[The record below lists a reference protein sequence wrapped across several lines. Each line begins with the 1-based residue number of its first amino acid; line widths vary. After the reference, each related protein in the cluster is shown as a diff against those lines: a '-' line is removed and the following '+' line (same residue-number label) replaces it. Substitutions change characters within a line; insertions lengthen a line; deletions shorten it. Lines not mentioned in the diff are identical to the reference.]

1 MTGVGA
7 RLLDEEST
15 SGVVGMQ
22 RGLGREDFGGI
33 TWFLGGEQRGITRSQ
48 CVKGEGGLKEIN
60 RPPPNHTKDSYL
72 FILFRFCFCL
82 VLNQNHHVQQPVRP
96 EIELLPQGLSQ
107 NIDITASF
115 SQRVLSEVERFCHDS
130 HEHRLSHVP

>member
-22 RGLGREDFGGI
+22 RGLGREEFRGI
-33 TWFLGGEQRGITRSQ
+33 TWFLGGNRGGSLAHSVLR
-48 CVKGEGGLKEIN
+48 GERGLKEIN
-60 RPPPNHTKDSYL
+60 RPPPPNHTKDSYL

-96 EIELLPQGLSQ
+96 EIELLPQG
-107 NIDITASF
+107 F
-115 SQRVLSEVERFCHDS
+115 
-130 HEHRLSHVP
+130 P

>member
-22 RGLGREDFGGI
+22 RGLGREEFGGI

-60 RPPPNHTKDSYL
+60 PPPPPTTPKIHTFLFCSDSV
-72 FILFRFCFCL
+72 FAW
-82 VLNQNHHVQQPVRP
+82 
-96 EIELLPQGLSQ
+96 S
-107 NIDITASF
+107 
-115 SQRVLSEVERFCHDS
+115 
-130 HEHRLSHVP
+130 